1 MRTTERA
8 AIGIAIFATNFFVFA
23 QHPPRFASFARARSK
38 NNGRG
43 AGGGSSGG
51 REAVSTTCVAG

>member
-1 MRTTERA
+1 MVRTTERA
-8 AIGIAIFATNFFVFA
+8 AIGIEVFATNFFA
-23 QHPPRFASFARARSK
+23 QHPPPRFASFARARSK
-38 NNGRG
+38 KNSGG